1 MKELTDMEVRVFGF
15 DVLSKVLGAV
25 NAERFIAL
33 TLRDPQDYTAWRE
46 RNLRVDESV
55 HDVAERARAAS
66 RKFDE
71 MHGDY
76 TKWRAEH
83 IDNPN
88 ETLEELAAKA
98 KEAGEI
104 VRLRERV
111 LDMGDARRPKAR
123 SAKKKES
130 SRHRRAAPAVPAQT

>member
-1 MKELTDMEVRVFGF
+1 MRVYLDNCCYNRPFDDQAQLKVRLGTDG
-15 DVLSKVLGAV
+15 
-25 NAERFIAL
+25 
-33 TLRDPQDYTAWRE
+33 DYTAWRE

>member
-1 MKELTDMEVRVFGF
+1 MRVYLDNCCYNRPFDDQAQLRVRLVK
-15 DVLSKVLGAV
+15 D
-25 NAERFIAL
+25 RF
-33 TLRDPQDYTAWRE
+33 DYTEWR
-46 RNLRVDESV
+46 RTHL
-55 HDVAERARAAS
+55 
-66 RKFDE
+66 
-71 MHGDY
+71 Y
-76 TKWRAEH
+76 Q
-83 IDNPN
+83 N

-111 LDMGDARRPKAR
+111 LDMGDARRTKAR